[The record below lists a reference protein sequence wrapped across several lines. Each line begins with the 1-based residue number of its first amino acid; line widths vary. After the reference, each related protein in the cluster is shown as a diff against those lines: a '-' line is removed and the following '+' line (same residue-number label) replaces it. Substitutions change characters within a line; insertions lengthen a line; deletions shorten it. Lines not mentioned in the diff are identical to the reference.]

1 MTIFSLYVGEV
12 YQTGVVA
19 VLTLTHRYNAVRGH
33 TYVCTR
39 YICIVCTRLA
49 CTSMACIRTREGI
62 EFSRTKQVVPGMI
75 FYGVE
80 FFSVVSSFRTT
91 ASKEK
96 NENRENFQRHRK
108 YTPYILLENT
118 W

>member
-1 MTIFSLYVGEV
+1 MYCV
-12 YQTGVVA
+12 YETGVYEYG
-19 VLTLTHRYNAVRGH
+19 LYPHPG
-33 TYVCTR
+33 
-39 YICIVCTRLA
+39 
-49 CTSMACIRTREGI
+49 GI